1 MHTTIKK
8 AVITAG
14 GFGSRFLPATKS
26 IPKELLPIIN
36 KPAIH
41 YIVDQCI
48 DAGITDIII
57 VSKPGNE
64 AIQDYFSHNAELE
77 EYLTIKGKTKELTV
91 VREIYRSANINIVL
105 QDDSLPYGNARPLYT
120 VKDLIGDEPFIYSYG
135 DDIVFGEGAG
145 IKELVAEYEKSHSD
159 IVLMCT
165 EVSDKMIPKVGIV
178 KIKEGTANQVETI
191 VEKPKL
197 ENAPS
202 KLASVA
208 CYVFTP
214 VIFDHLDPTY
224 TGDVGEFFLQKGID
238 EIIENGTVTA
248 VTTTGKWLTNGDP
261 LNYLISTVEVALG
274 REDVG
279 EDFKS
284 YLKEKLADM

>member
-1 MHTTIKK
+1 MPTIKK

-64 AIQDYFSHNAELE
+64 SIQDYFSHNAELE
-77 EYLTIKGKTKELTV
+77 EYLTIKGKTKELQV
-91 VREIYRSANINIVL
+91 VREIYRSANVTIVM
-105 QDDSLPYGNARPLYT
+105 QDESLPYGNARPLYT
-120 VKDLIGDEPFIYSYG
+120 IKDLIGDEPFIYSYG

-145 IKELVAEYEKSHSD
+145 VKELVAEYEASQAD

-165 EVSDKMIPKVGIV
+165 EVSDSMVPKVGIV
-178 KIKEGTANQVETI
+178 KIKEGTKNQVEHI

-208 CYVFTP
+208 CYVFSP

-224 TGDVGEFFLQKGID
+224 MGDVGEFFLQKGID
-238 EIIENGTVTA
+238 EIIETGTVTA

-261 LNYLISTVEVALG
+261 LNYLISTVEVALD
-274 REDVG
+274 RQDLK
-279 EDFKS
+279 EDFKK
-284 YLKEKLADM
+284 YLLAKVASL